1 MCRPLKDRADD
12 IPLLLDHF
20 LDQVARELG
29 KKKPT
34 VAKELYVLL
43 ANHTFPGNVRE
54 LKSMVYDA
62 LSVHQSRMLSMD
74 SFKRAID
81 SHGSLQATPGARRDP
96 NRASSSP
103 RSHCPGLHDL
113 SDLVIAEAMRRA
125 QGNQSVAARL
135 IGISQPAL
143 SKRLKKNHPGQG

>member
-1 MCRPLKDRADD
+1 
-12 IPLLLDHF
+12 LLLDHF
-20 LDQVARELG
+20 LEQVARELG
-29 KKKPT
+29 KKKPA
-34 VAKELYVLL
+34 VPKELYVLL
-43 ANHTFPGNVRE
+43 ANHVFPGNIRE

-62 LSVHQSRMLSMD
+62 LSVHQSKMLSMD

-81 SHGSLQATPGARRDP
+81 SHGSNPVAGGENKGAEAVLFDATEPLP
-96 NRASSSP
+96 S
-103 RSHCPGLHDL
+103 LHDL

-143 SKRLKKNHPGQG
+143 SKRLKKAGMSALRQGTSTE